1 MGLRPVAFRAAD
13 RAPIDGVESSPLF
26 LVRAEHTDGQM
37 SLAEA
42 VVRRGQEPPRH
53 VHHREDEYFYILEG
67 ELTVRVGDRSFR
79 ATPGTLV
86 FLPRGVPHSFT
97 IETEQARSL
106 AIFTPAG
113 IEGYFDGFLHL
124 MKDPAAFRAKRQ
136 ELQARYG
143 LEDLPEPT
151 TIPNLL

>member
-1 MGLRPVAFRAAD
+1 
-13 RAPIDGVESSPLF
+13 
-26 LVRAEHTDGQM
+26 M
-37 SLAEA
+37 SLLEA

-53 VHHREDEYFYILEG
+53 VHHREDEYFYSFG
-67 ELTVRVGDRSFR
+67 GRVDSTGRGSKLPSP
-79 ATPGTLV
+79 PGTLV

-97 IETEQARSL
+97 METEQARSL

-136 ELQARYG
+136 ELQAQYG
-143 LEDLPEPT
+143 LEDLPEPP
-151 TIPNLL
+151 TIPNLP